1 MSFPFRRP
9 AASAAVTRFCPCR
22 TAGPPAR
29 QPAHRLLCRC
39 FCRSLYQGER
49 VPTLFFNRVSL
60 TVPPRPSLSN
70 ARGRIGFSGVTKA
83 KHGPCGGG
91 ADVLLNENLREV
103 RTRGILRVPR
113 VPLSPRRCLALSS
126 RLFGISFW
134 GGTRTEQGS
143 SPLMGV
149 QLDLGVSRP
158 KHRCGER
165 FHTWISWG
173 EAEGIHATNP

>member
-1 MSFPFRRP
+1 M
-9 AASAAVTRFCPCR
+9 
-22 TAGPPAR
+22 
-29 QPAHRLLCRC
+29 
-39 FCRSLYQGER
+39 
-49 VPTLFFNRVSL
+49 FFNRVSL

-70 ARGRIGFSGVTKA
+70 ARGRIGLSGVTKA
-83 KHGPCGGG
+83 KHGPCGEG

-113 VPLSPRRCLALSS
+113 VPLSPRRCLTLSS

-158 KHRCGER
+158 KHHRGER
-165 FHTWISWG
+165 FHAWILWG
-173 EAEGIHATNP
+173 EAEGIHATNPWKWAFRALQSSTPSLGRRAELPSGKVTPVNVVRLLGFPSS